1 LFCDHCG
8 SSLAPGTNV
17 CPSCGRAILP
27 TNTLTSV
34 SSRLERHLRPL
45 GILWIVASC
54 FFLFPAMIMM
64 ILGTVV
70 HFSIPGTEQLARLLG
85 PFVLFLV
92 GAILF
97 FVSLRYLPRLW
108 THAPSI
114 LGSHSGHRSRRDQ
127 PFPSTLRH
135 RTRDLH
141 LMGVALRRRQ
151 TVPASCHQLSLIAEA
166 LSRSLVAEAWSLK
179 PGT

>member
-1 LFCDHCG
+1 MFCDHCG

-17 CPSCGRAILP
+17 CPACGRAIVP
-27 TNTLTSV
+27 TNTLASV
-34 SSRLERHLRPL
+34 PSRLERHLRPL

-97 FVSLRYLPRLW
+97 FVSFCG
-108 THAPSI
+108 I
-114 LGSHSGHRSRRDQ
+114 FLGYG
-127 PFPSTLRH
+127 
-135 RTRDLH
+135 
-141 LMGVALRRRQ
+141 LMRRQ
-151 TVPASCHQLSLIAEA
+151 SWARIPAIVLGVISLFHPPFGTALGIYTLWVLLSDDGKQYHRLAT
-166 LSRSLVAEAWSLK
+166 SS
-179 PGT
+179 P

>member
-97 FVSLRYLPRLW
+97 FVSFCG
-108 THAPSI
+108 I
-114 LGSHSGHRSRRDQ
+114 FLGYG
-127 PFPSTLRH
+127 
-135 RTRDLH
+135 
-141 LMGVALRRRQ
+141 LMRRQ
-151 TVPASCHQLSLIAEA
+151 SWARIPAIVLGVISLFHPPFGTALGIYTLWVLLSDDGKQYQRLAT
-166 LSRSLVAEAWSLK
+166 SS
-179 PGT
+179 P

>member
-1 LFCDHCG
+1 MFCDHCG

-97 FVSLRYLPRLW
+97 FVSFCG
-108 THAPSI
+108 I
-114 LGSHSGHRSRRDQ
+114 FLGYG
-127 PFPSTLRH
+127 
-135 RTRDLH
+135 
-141 LMGVALRRRQ
+141 LMRRQ
-151 TVPASCHQLSLIAEA
+151 SWARIPAIVLGVISLFHPPFGTALGIYTLWVLLSDDGKQYQRLAT
-166 LSRSLVAEAWSLK
+166 SS
-179 PGT
+179 P